1 MLDTLAASPLLTVFV
16 TVALG
21 TAVGAV
27 PFGPVRFGPAGAL
40 FVGLAL
46 GAFDARLGEGLQLV
60 QVLGLALFVYTG
72 GLAAGHTFFRDLRRH
87 LPLMG
92 IGVGVT
98 ALGAVVTVGLGL
110 LTGLGGAVQG
120 GLFAGALTS
129 TPTLA
134 AAAELAGSQEPAVGY
149 SLGYPVAVVVAIGL
163 TAATLNRT
171 FPAGRDPE
179 PTATIGL
186 DAASA
191 EVERATALSDVPG
204 FAAQRVRMSYL
215 ERGNRTRVIDPG
227 DELQPGDRVVVVG
240 AAADVQ
246 AAISHVGRRL
256 EQHLADDRRTV
267 DFRRFVVSNP
277 KTAGR
282 PIAELDI
289 PGRFEG
295 VITRVRRGD
304 LDLLARDDLTLE
316 LGDRILVVVPQ
327 TRLGEVA
334 RFFGD
339 SERRISEVDA
349 FTLGLGMA
357 GGLLLGL
364 VVVPLPGGLS
374 FSLGAAA
381 GPLLVGMFLGHVER
395 AGPFI
400 WGLPQAANLTT
411 RQLGLM
417 FFLAA
422 TGLSSGHA
430 FAAQAFTASGATI
443 VAASSAVAL
452 LTGAAVIGGGRL
464 LRRSSS
470 RHGGADVGT

>member
-1 MLDTLAASPLLTVFV
+1 MAIGVAATGIGAVS

-21 TAVGAV
+21 A
-27 PFGPVRFGPAGAL
+27 
-40 FVGLAL
+40 AL
-46 GAFDARLGEGLQLV
+46 GVSSALQ
-60 QVLGLALFVYTG
+60 
-72 GLAAGHTFFRDLRRH
+72 
-87 LPLMG
+87 
-92 IGVGVT
+92 
-98 ALGAVVTVGLGL
+98 
-110 LTGLGGAVQG
+110 GGA
-120 GLFAGALTS
+120 FAGALTS

-134 AAAELAGSQEPAVGY
+134 AATAAAESQEPAVGY
-149 SLGYPVAVVVAIGL
+149 SLGYPIGVLVAIIVVAIIID
-163 TAATLNRT
+163 RT
-171 FPAGRDPE
+171 WRSPRDPAPE
-179 PTATIGL
+179 ASQGL
-186 DAASA
+186 EAASV
-191 EVERATALSDVPG
+191 EVTKHASLHDVPG
-204 FAAQRVRMSYL
+204 FKTQNLRMSYL
-215 ERGNRTRVIDPG
+215 MRGDKTRVIGPADQ
-227 DELQPGDRVVVVG
+227 LQPGDQVVVVG
-240 AAADVQ
+240 TAPAVAAA
-246 AAISHVGRRL
+246 IKHLGKRL
-256 EQHLADDRRTV
+256 DDHLADDRTAV
-267 DFRRFVVSNP
+267 DHRRFVISNRAV
-277 KTAGR
+277 AGR
-282 PIAELDI
+282 SVAELDI
-289 PGRFEG
+289 PRRFEG

-304 LDLLARDDLTLE
+304 LDLLAREDLSLE

-327 TRLGEVA
+327 ARLGEVA

-339 SERRISEVDA
+339 SERKVSEVDA

-357 GGLLLGL
+357 AGLLLGL
-364 VVVPLPGGLS
+364 VVVPLPSGLS

-395 AGPFI
+395 TGPLI
-400 WGLPQAANLTT
+400 WGLPHAANLTT